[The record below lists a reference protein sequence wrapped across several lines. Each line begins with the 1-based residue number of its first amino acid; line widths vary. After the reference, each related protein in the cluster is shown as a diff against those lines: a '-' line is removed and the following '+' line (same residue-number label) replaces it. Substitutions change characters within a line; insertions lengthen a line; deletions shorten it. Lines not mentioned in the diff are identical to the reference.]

1 MAYRYAKYLEMGAKQ
16 IHNALVTKGLHP
28 SVMEQV
34 KIIIAEQKTKR
45 RADRAHRVQMG
56 LQWGEL
62 VAPLTHERK
71 IVRSVMRYKG
81 GSTERTTALQAYLA
95 VLDKLTERLT
105 LMRREHNQTPL
116 QLHPERHHWADYVP
130 QHIKNRVVD
139 LFDAVPHTPKAKRKR
154 PFVRTVPAILH
165 NKQRDRLLRRT
176 TKDLG
181 RAQSE
186 GDEALTKQ
194 ISQALDTIKRL
205 PQGEP
210 VPATWHGLLGI

>member
-1 MAYRYAKYLEMGAKQ
+1 MAYRYAKYLEMGEKQ

-28 SVMEQV
+28 SEIEQV
-34 KIIIAEQKTKR
+34 KIIIAEQKAKR
-45 RADRAHRVQMG
+45 RSDRAHRAQMA

-81 GSTERTTALQAYLA
+81 GSAERTTALQAYLA
-95 VLDKLTERLT
+95 VLDTLTERLT

-116 QLHPERHHWADYVP
+116 QLHPERKHWADYVP
-130 QHIKNRVVD
+130 QHIKDRVIA

-165 NKQRDRLLRRT
+165 NKQRGRLERRT
-176 TKDLG
+176 RQDLG

-186 GDEALTKQ
+186 GNEALVAQ
-194 ISQALDTIKRL
+194 ISQALDIIKHL
-205 PQGEP
+205 SQGEP
-210 VPATWHGLLGI
+210 VPATWHGLLES